1 MKQIEIR
8 TGRGCNTH
16 RLHQKEIKMVVF
28 LVGTLEGD
36 SDDPDPSCKGTQQVD
51 VQSICSLEYMCRH
64 STAVRYHL
72 ANLLLMGANQ
82 VRLTMNSEVENYR
95 MTPLT
100 VKFVNAND
108 NFAIEGYALAA

>member
-1 MKQIEIR
+1 
-8 TGRGCNTH
+8 
-16 RLHQKEIKMVVF
+16 MVVF
-28 LVGTLEGD
+28 LVGIIEGD

-64 STAVRYHL
+64 CTSIRYHL

-82 VRLTMNSEVENYR
+82 VRLTMIREVENYR
-95 MTPLT
+95 MTPLK

-108 NFAIEGYALAA
+108 NFATDNVVYANFGLQKTVVSFGNYALAA